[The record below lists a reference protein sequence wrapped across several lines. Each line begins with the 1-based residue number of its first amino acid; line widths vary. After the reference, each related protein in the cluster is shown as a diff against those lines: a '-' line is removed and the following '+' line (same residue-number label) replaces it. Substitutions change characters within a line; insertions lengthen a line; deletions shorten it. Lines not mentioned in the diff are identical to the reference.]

1 MSKTCLVGP
10 DTGMFFYSY
19 YFGFGPCQQERL
31 RFFFFYFFAAG
42 NRNFPKL
49 LLPKNVS
56 VDLITV
62 RSFWEMLV
70 SAVQKSTRY
79 LEKGL

>member
-31 RFFFFYFFAAG
+31 RFFFFTF
-42 NRNFPKL
+42 L
-49 LLPKNVS
+49 LLGIETFLNSYCLRMS
-56 VDLITV
+56 VLT
-62 RSFWEMLV
+62 
-70 SAVQKSTRY
+70 
-79 LEKGL
+79 

>member
-31 RFFFFYFFAAG
+31 RFFFFTF
-42 NRNFPKL
+42 L
-49 LLPKNVS
+49 LLG
-56 VDLITV
+56 I
-62 RSFWEMLV
+62 
-70 SAVQKSTRY
+70 
-79 LEKGL
+79 